1 MKKTK
6 DFRKIFSVSH
16 DRKPMGFTLIELL
29 VVIAIIAIL
38 AAILLPA
45 LNSARERGRSASCI
59 NNLKQIGSSLTTYA
73 GDWDGWGIGHALIF
87 NSSSGDNYFWS
98 ELMCLPGDTAT
109 AAGRSSLGYIPQKF
123 PGYSATAVATGI
135 LQCPS
140 ALMIDGKTPFGNNYG
155 MTWSISN
162 NNCAKR
168 WQQNWRTGFFKI
180 GVSKK
185 NYSLSSTL
193 WVADNNMGT
202 NCNAN
207 TVQHNNAMNA
217 VMVAGN
223 VITIPEA
230 DLHVSATHG
239 GSFINDAW
247 GKHFTPSPQFYP
259 YSGNSQKHLW
269 TDVN

>member
-1 MKKTK
+1 MKKCSC
-6 DFRKIFSVSH
+6 RSH
-16 DRKPMGFTLIELL
+16 FLHSGVKSGFTLIELL

-45 LNSARERGRSASCI
+45 LNSARERGKSASCI
-59 NNLKQIGSSLTTYA
+59 NNLKQIGSALMTYS
-73 GDWDGWGIGHALIF
+73 GDWDGWGIGHSLIF

-98 ELMCLPGDTAT
+98 ELMCQPGDTAT
-109 AAGRSSLGYIPQKF
+109 AAGRSSLGYIQQKF
-123 PGYSATAVATGI
+123 PGYTNEAHATGI

-140 ALMIDGKTPFGNNYG
+140 ALMKNGKTPFGNNYG

-168 WQQNWRTGFFKI
+168 WHQDWKTGFFKV

-193 WVADNNMGT
+193 WVADNNWGT
-202 NCNAN
+202 NCNVN
-207 TVQHNNAMNA
+207 SIVHNKAMNA

-239 GSFINDAW
+239 GSFINNEW
-247 GKHFTPSPQFYP
+247 GKHLSPSPQFYP
-259 YSGNSQKHLW
+259 YSGNSRKHIW